1 MKNPMWKRRWQTI
14 VALSLVALM
23 AMVIVACGGDEET
36 PAATAVP
43 PAAPTPAPAPA
54 TPAPTPVATAAP
66 TTEAPRA
73 TQAPA
78 PAPTQAPA
86 PTVAPTPTRIIFVPP
101 VTATPTLPATAPPAR
116 ELVQPRLRVA
126 IAPPIAQTTVQF
138 GIGSVQSAQGPM
150 TGMFD
155 TLLHNDRYTE
165 ALEGYLAESWEI
177 SSDARNW
184 RFVLK
189 QDVPFYRGGQP
200 TDLTMTVADVI
211 HSYEVN
217 NFTPWQDGNSGQLTP
232 FSFPR
237 PEYFDIISDHEFI
250 WKLDQPNWTWGQDIN
265 SDDRR
270 GVISK
275 QHFDAVGWDGYVAD
289 PIGTGPF
296 TFLDFE
302 VNQGI
307 SMERVEGHYRQ
318 TPLFHEL
325 EFFYVTEEVTRSAM
339 LYTNEADISE
349 ISQVLHEQAISRGFQ
364 IAHSTTPSAR
374 FFMFIGG
381 MFDPNLQDGY
391 GNCPPAGDDGQ
402 PIKAVDYQCPPG
414 RYEIDEDSPMRDVRV
429 REALN
434 LAINRDELNDVF
446 FKGVAV
452 KQTLFNYP
460 QAWAG
465 HQDHWVPYDFD
476 PDRARQLITDAGYP
490 DGFEM
495 EILLPP
501 ASPSLPEIGDIMEAL
516 VSYFD
521 DIGISA
527 ELNPMDW
534 AQLAPYLRERQH
546 SRGIIPSRWGA
557 PVPGDVVGDFRN
569 NVNWR
574 QEWQGHPEVYDFIDK
589 MEAATSWEHL
599 LELEVEAMNWVYSQR
614 LMIPLFWLVG
624 QVAYNPQT
632 VESYESRHIHMGP
645 TRHHEFTVPVYK

>member
-1 MKNPMWKRRWQTI
+1 
-14 VALSLVALM
+14 M
-23 AMVIVACGGDEET
+23 AMVIVACGDGEDDET
-36 PAATAVP
+36 PSPAATA
-43 PAAPTPAPAPA
+43 AP
-54 TPAPTPVATAAP
+54 ATAAP
-66 TTEAPRA
+66 A
-73 TQAPA
+73 TAAPA
-78 PAPTQAPA
+78 TTAAATAAPA
-86 PTVAPTPTRIIFVPP
+86 TAAPATVAPTPTRQRFIPP
-101 VTATPTLPATAPPAR
+101 VTATPAPTTPPAMMA
-116 ELVQPRLRVA
+116 EGEPVQPRLRVA
-126 IAPPIAQTTVQF
+126 IAPPISQTTVQF

-177 SSDARNW
+177 STDARNW

-189 QDVPFYRGGQP
+189 QNVPFYRGGQP
-200 TDLTMTVADVI
+200 TGLTMTVDDVI
-211 HSYEVN
+211 HSYDVN

-232 FSFPR
+232 FSFPT

-250 WKLDQPNWTWGQDIN
+250 WKLDQPSWTWGQDIN

-275 QHFDAVGWDGYVAD
+275 EHFEAVGWDGYVAD

-307 SMERVEGHYRQ
+307 SMERVVDHYRQ

-325 EFFYVTEEVTRSAM
+325 AFFYVTEEVTRSAM

-349 ISQVLHEQAISRGFQ
+349 ISQVLHEQAISRGFE
-364 IAHSTTPSAR
+364 IAYSTTPSAR

-402 PIKAVDYQCPPG
+402 PIKAVDYQCAPG
-414 RYEIDEDSPMRDVRV
+414 RYEIDENTPMRDIRV

-434 LAINRDELNDVF
+434 LAIDRDELNDVF
-446 FKGVAV
+446 FKGTAV

-460 QAWAG
+460 QAWSL
-465 HQDHWVPYDFD
+465 HQDNWLSYDFD
-476 PDRARQLITDAGYP
+476 PDRARALLNDAGYP

-521 DIGISA
+521 AIGISA

-574 QEWQGHPEVYDFIDK
+574 QEWQGHPEVYEFIDK

-599 LELEVEAMNWVYSQR
+599 QQLEVEAVNWTYEQQ
-614 LMIPLFWLVG
+614 LMIPLFWLTG
-624 QVAYNPQT
+624 QVVFNPET